1 MMSDSTARPRGLLLP
16 RQNRHR
22 NLLDLSG
29 LWDFQ
34 LDPGQAGESGGW
46 PTALPN
52 PRPIAV
58 PCSWNDLFEDARD
71 HLGPAWYSNEVWVP
85 SGWQGQRVFLR
96 VASANYAARVWVNG
110 TPVTEHLGGHL
121 PFVAE
126 VTEALVWDRPNVVAI
141 RVENLQW
148 PDRVPPG
155 PGPGGGGV
163 AGVLG
168 GYPATTY
175 DFFPYAGLHRQV
187 VLFSTPAKH
196 IDDVTI
202 LTTIEGTDGVVK
214 VRATIAGGLAGQGQ
228 VRLAD
233 QQAELSFGNGTAEAT
248 LRVPSA
254 RLWSPQDPHLYPL
267 TVTLEDSGRVTDSYS
282 LDIGIRTVE
291 VRGDQLLLNGE
302 PVFLKGFGKHED
314 FPLSGRALNL
324 PMWIRDYELLRWI
337 GANSYRTSHYPYAE
351 EAMGLADRLGI
362 LVINEIPAV
371 GLNFEDPQEL
381 TDQRLVQCLQQLRE
395 LITRDKNHPST
406 VMWNVA
412 NEPMGGVPMGGPENP
427 RAAESGMAFFRR
439 LYDEAHRLDGTR
451 PVTLVGVQQGVREWH
466 GIFDVVCVN
475 GYYGWYSQSGRR
487 AARHWPSSWTGCTG
501 ASASR

>member
-1 MMSDSTARPRGLLLP
+1 
-16 RQNRHR
+16 
-22 NLLDLSG
+22 
-29 LWDFQ
+29 
-34 LDPGQAGESGGW
+34 
-46 PTALPN
+46 
-52 PRPIAV
+52 
-58 PCSWNDLFEDARD
+58 
-71 HLGPAWYSNEVWVP
+71 
-85 SGWQGQRVFLR
+85 
-96 VASANYAARVWVNG
+96 
-110 TPVTEHLGGHL
+110 
-121 PFVAE
+121 
-126 VTEALVWDRPNVVAI
+126 
-141 RVENLQW
+141 
-148 PDRVPPG
+148 
-155 PGPGGGGV
+155 
-163 AGVLG
+163 
-168 GYPATTY
+168 
-175 DFFPYAGLHRQV
+175 
-187 VLFSTPAKH
+187 
-196 IDDVTI
+196 
-202 LTTIEGTDGVVK
+202 VVK

-475 GYYGWYSQSGRR
+475 GYYGWYSQSGRLEAGREALALELDGLHGRFGKPVMVTEFGADTLPGVHATPSEMWTEEYQTEFIRGFLDVAAERPFMVGMHVWNFADFKTGQGTMR
-487 AARHWPSSWTGCTG
+487 AGGLNFKGVFTRDRRPKLAAHMLRERWAGKEEL
-501 ASASR
+501 